1 MTSVAD
7 LKKRYPLAQLESVVG
22 QAAFDAAL
30 EDVVSWLEKNYEL
43 PYMYYYREFGLIK
56 EGPRFVDLPTP
67 RMKRI
72 DMLRLFEGQHMW
84 RLERIS
90 PNDLEFSPDVL
101 GQPRFFW
108 VENASRIVLDK
119 IPDMDYKGD
128 IQYLSLSDSVPQ
140 WLLYN
145 ALDVLTAGVVLE
157 LADAAGAEM
166 ANIYAGKWQTK
177 IAALDQHIEEYQYG
191 GESYDLK
198 QRPPM
203 VGMGYMR
210 KRENG

>member
-30 EDVVSWLEKNYEL
+30 EDVISWLEKNYEL

-101 GQPRFFW
+101 
-108 VENASRIVLDK
+108 V
-119 IPDMDYKGD
+119 
-128 IQYLSLSDSVPQ
+128 SLGSSG
-140 WLLYN
+140 LKM
-145 ALDVLTAGVVLE
+145 
-157 LADAAGAEM
+157 LA
-166 ANIYAGKWQTK
+166 
-177 IAALDQHIEEYQYG
+177 
-191 GESYDLK
+191 ESF
-198 QRPPM
+198 
-203 VGMGYMR
+203 
-210 KRENG
+210 